1 MYSRNSGAFTVL
13 DDLVI
18 AYRLIHV
25 FLELCVKTLH
35 MNMTSTARAE
45 MDSMGDSEDG
55 DRSFDDQQ
63 AHLDQ
68 APQFDV
74 LVSPGV
80 RTSLSHKT
88 CEELLGVS
96 GDLMRLAP
104 GDGEGA

>member
-55 DRSFDDQQ
+55 ARSFDDQQ
-63 AHLDQ
+63 AVWTRL
-68 APQFDV
+68 
-74 LVSPGV
+74 LIV
-80 RTSLSHKT
+80 RRSCISRCSHIAQ
-88 CEELLGVS
+88 S
-96 GDLMRLAP
+96 
-104 GDGEGA
+104 